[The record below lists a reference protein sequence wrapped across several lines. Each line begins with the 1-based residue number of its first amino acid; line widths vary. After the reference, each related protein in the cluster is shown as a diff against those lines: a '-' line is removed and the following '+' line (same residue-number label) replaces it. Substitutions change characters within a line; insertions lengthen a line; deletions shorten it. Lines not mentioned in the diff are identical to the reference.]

1 MPPPPPLF
9 ATFFE
14 KDLRGRLHVRPLVFF
29 WGSFP
34 TMSVLE
40 VFGCLERCDSLL
52 FEPRRRSV
60 AQGLLAT
67 ARGSK
72 FLAFRSLRGSALQNG
87 LFAFSFR
94 SWCTLAVW
102 MFEAPKLNMNMYTWG
117 ETRPLSAYTSRIA
130 NVLGNRRSS
139 CKKAWSVSCSGA
151 RAKESRRKMVL
162 LKKR

>member
-1 MPPPPPLF
+1 MSGRFWAKVLGESFGRKFLAGFERVVLSGVLGGLGGKRGGFGAGFEGVVFALGKKCHYIRFRDSLPPPPPLF

-34 TMSVLE
+34 TMSVLK

-72 FLAFRSLRGSALQNG
+72 FLAFRKI
-87 LFAFSFR
+87 
-94 SWCTLAVW
+94 V
-102 MFEAPKLNMNMYTWG
+102 
-117 ETRPLSAYTSRIA
+117 
-130 NVLGNRRSS
+130 
-139 CKKAWSVSCSGA
+139 
-151 RAKESRRKMVL
+151 
-162 LKKR
+162 